1 MRHEPNEGVDTLRH
15 EQRRARRPQGGS
27 GPLARPRG
35 GGRVLGGVAAGI
47 ARFVGTDVRLV
58 RVLWVVSFVPSLGI
72 SALGYLALW
81 FLLPLDADVGGD
93 ALRASPPLP
102 KPQSNPSVEGS
113 GQGG

>member
-58 RVLWVVSFVPSLGI
+58 RVLWVVSVVPSLGI
-72 SALGYLALW
+72 TVLGYLALW
-81 FLLPLDADVGGD
+81 LLLPLDANCGGA
-93 ALRASPPLP
+93 ALGAVPPP
-102 KPQSNPSVEGS
+102 RTPSVDGT
-113 GQGG
+113 GRGV